1 MRLVDVRPSTTTFI
15 NQVNSIF
22 TMKKLALIALT
33 MMMVCISAGA
43 TTINDFIDLIKQH
56 KGATVQEIPSVMI
69 PKDKGFKQVDMIEIP
84 SVDDNSKA
92 AITEA
97 YNAIQRDDE
106 TTVIK
111 DDNTNTMMQIIG
123 DDLVILIIEF
133 EKEDDGTSASI
144 ARVVCDKSIKD
155 NEGMI
160 KILKQ

>member
-69 PKDKGFKQVDMIEIP
+69 PKGFKQVDMIEIP

-123 DDLVILIIEF
+123 DDLIILIIEF